1 MSAGSG
7 KPAARRRWRVR
18 WIVVLV
24 VMVVV
29 VGGLAFWL
37 NTSASASTNAVAVLN
52 VFLPVT
58 SVAHN
63 GGAFDP
69 ATTGAIVQPGDGVK
83 TAAKGRAALQFP
95 DGTFTRV
102 AG

>member
-1 MSAGSG
+1 MSAVAA
-7 KPAARRRWRVR
+7 KPAPRRRRGLR

-24 VMVVV
+24 VIVVV

-37 NTSASASTNAVAVLN
+37 NTSASASTNAVAVMN

-63 GGAFDP
+63 GGAYDA
-69 ATTGAIVQPGDGVK
+69 ATTGAIVQTVDGIK
-83 TAAKGRAALQFP
+83 TDATRRAAIHSP
-95 DGTFTRV
+95 DGTL
-102 AG
+102 